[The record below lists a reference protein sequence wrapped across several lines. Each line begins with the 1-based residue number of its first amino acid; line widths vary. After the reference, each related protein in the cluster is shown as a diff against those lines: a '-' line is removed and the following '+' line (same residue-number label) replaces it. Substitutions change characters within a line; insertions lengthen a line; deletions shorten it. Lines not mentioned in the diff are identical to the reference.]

1 MTRFSLEELLHIVFE
16 KAQDEGIHKPSGIL
30 SLLLEEID
38 IFYNEEGDDEDDYE
52 DET

>member
-16 KAQDEGIHKPSGIL
+16 KAQDEGIHKPSEIL

-38 IFYNEEGDDEDDYE
+38 IFYNEEGEDDYE